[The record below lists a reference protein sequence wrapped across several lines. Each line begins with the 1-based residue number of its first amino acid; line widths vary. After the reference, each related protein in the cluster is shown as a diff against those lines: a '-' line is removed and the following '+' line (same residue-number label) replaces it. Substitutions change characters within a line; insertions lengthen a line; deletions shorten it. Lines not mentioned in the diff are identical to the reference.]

1 MAHVTRWLW
10 STQLKP
16 QFAKIGRHC
25 PSEGGDQAL
34 LKKSRDHMIN
44 GPRESVGVI
53 ASS

>member
-25 PSEGGDQAL
+25 PSEGGDKAL

-44 GPRESVGVI
+44 GPRE
-53 ASS
+53 

>member
-1 MAHVTRWLW
+1 MTRWLW
-10 STQLKP
+10 STQLKS
-16 QFAKIGRHC
+16 QFAKIGGHC
-25 PSEGGDQAL
+25 PSKGGNKAL